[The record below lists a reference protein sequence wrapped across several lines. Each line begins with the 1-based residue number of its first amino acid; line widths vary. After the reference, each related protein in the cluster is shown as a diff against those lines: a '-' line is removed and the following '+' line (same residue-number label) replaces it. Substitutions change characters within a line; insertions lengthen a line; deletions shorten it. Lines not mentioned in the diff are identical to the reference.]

1 MFTFW
6 PILPLEALLYWTLFL
21 LYIFNTI
28 FIIFIGHYFLP
39 IVYFIFILTQCLLPV
54 SVVSKGNSCM
64 LLKYNNNRNK
74 QNTTFFFNL
83 IFCFCWGGVPLIG
96 KDSFM
101 LCVIENYIFHIR
113 HYIVITLFFKVW
125 AVNLPHQLHVRA

>member
-1 MFTFW
+1 VTGKVELYLGSMESKHTTRFTRKQRNKRKRCVY
-6 PILPLEALLYWTLFL
+6 ILTEALLLYWTLFL

-39 IVYFIFILTQCLLPV
+39 IVYFIFILTQRLLPV

-74 QNTTFFFNL
+74 QNTTCGL
-83 IFCFCWGGVPLIG
+83 KI
-96 KDSFM
+96 
-101 LCVIENYIFHIR
+101 
-113 HYIVITLFFKVW
+113 
-125 AVNLPHQLHVRA
+125 